1 LLLRLLVVMRLP
13 RWGWLVVVLGDLLRR
28 GVRCCE
34 PCVCWSWVR
43 PWCCERGRMRVM
55 VDWRAWVGWC
65 VIRIGF
71 GECVLWLREGLAL
84 A

>member
-1 LLLRLLVVMRLP
+1 MLLRLLVVMRLP

-43 PWCCERGRMRVM
+43 PWCCERGSMRVM
-55 VDWRAWVGWC
+55 GRMRSVFR
-65 VIRIGF
+65 
-71 GECVLWLREGLAL
+71 LREGLVL